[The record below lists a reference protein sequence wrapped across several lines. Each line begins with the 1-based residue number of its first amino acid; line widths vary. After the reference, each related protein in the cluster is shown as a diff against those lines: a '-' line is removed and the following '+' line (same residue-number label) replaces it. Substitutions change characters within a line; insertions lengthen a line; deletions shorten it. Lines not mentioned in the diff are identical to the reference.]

1 MRRVRATRLREAPA
15 GEHARQRFEWTQETM
30 SEIRSAEQVGSAG
43 DGRVADGSTVR
54 QYLTF
59 LLDGEEYAVDII
71 KVQEIK
77 GWSTATPIPNTRDFV
92 CGAIN
97 MRGTIVPVF
106 DMRLRFGLAATD
118 YGPTTVV
125 IVVKAERPD
134 GNEHIV
140 GMVVDAVS
148 DVHNLP
154 DRALQPAPGHGTGIG
169 TAYVRGLASADDKM
183 VIVLDI
189 DRLVVEGVLDD
200 AMLARH

>member
-1 MRRVRATRLREAPA
+1 MHKHPAASDDATPSPLA
-15 GEHARQRFEWTQETM
+15 GEPDAHA
-30 SEIRSAEQVGSAG
+30 
-43 DGRVADGSTVR
+43 DLR

-106 DMRLRFGLAATD
+106 DLRRRFGLRSVD
-118 YGPTTVV
+118 FGPTTVV
-125 IVVKAERPD
+125 IVVKVERAD
-134 GNEHIV
+134 GAEHIV

-148 DVHNLP
+148 DVHHVP
-154 DRALQPAPGHGTGIG
+154 DSGLQPAPARGTGVG
-169 TAYVRGLASADDKM
+169 TAYVRGLASVGSKM

-189 DRLVVEGVLDD
+189 DRLVIEAVIDD
-200 AMLARH
+200 AMSPPH

>member
-1 MRRVRATRLREAPA
+1 MASQQPTEQGRTETVAGAPA
-15 GEHARQRFEWTQETM
+15 A
-30 SEIRSAEQVGSAG
+30 SG
-43 DGRVADGSTVR
+43 DCR

-59 LLDGEEYAVDII
+59 LLEGEEYAVDII

-77 GWSTATPIPNTRDFV
+77 GWSIATPIPNTRDFV

-106 DMRLRFGLAATD
+106 DLRLRFGLPAVE

-125 IVVKAERPD
+125 IVARAERPD
-134 GNEHIV
+134 GTEHTV

-148 DVHNLP
+148 DVHDLP
-154 DRALQPAPGHGTGIG
+154 DSSLQPAPSHGTSIG
-169 TAYVRGLASADDKM
+169 SAYVRGLASADDKM

-189 DRLVVEGVLDD
+189 DRLIVEGVLDD
-200 AMLARH
+200 AMSVRH